1 MPAIP
6 LTRRAVFAQAWPIM
20 LGQATVPL
28 VGIVDTA
35 VIGRTG
41 DAAALAGVALGGTI
55 INFLFWSFGF
65 LRMGMTGMTAQAS
78 GAGDIREVEAMLA
91 RGLAIGLAMGAAL
104 AALQLLLI
112 PAAFAIL
119 AGGADVDA
127 AAKAYVSARFI
138 GAPASLAV
146 FAINGWLLG
155 LGRTR
160 AALGLAMLM
169 NLVNIAA
176 CALLVWHWGMGAR
189 GVGLGTAIAE
199 WTALL
204 AGLALVAS
212 QLRAFADPGRL
223 FDRAALKRL
232 FAVNADIMIR
242 TVALLTLFAWFTN
255 AGARL
260 GAETLAA
267 NQVLMQAVALV
278 AFVLDG
284 FAFTAE
290 ARIGHAI
297 GAGSRPAMLRAMRL
311 TGEFSLGAAV
321 AFGVLIA
328 AAGAAAIPVLT
339 TNAGV
344 QAQALTLLPFVV
356 ILPLVG
362 TPAWLLDGIFIG
374 ATDGRSLRNAAIL
387 ATALYIATDLALR
400 PFDDIGVWLALLASY
415 VFRAA
420 ALGAR
425 LPRLL
430 AKVAPAPRAP

>member
-1 MPAIP
+1 MSAPP

-41 DAAALAGVALGGTI
+41 DAAALAGVALGSTI
-55 INFLFWSFGF
+55 IAFLFWSFGF
-65 LRMGMTGMTAQAS
+65 LRMGVTGMTAQAA
-78 GAGDIREVEAMLA
+78 GAGDGREVDAMLV
-91 RGLAIGLAMGAAL
+91 RGLAIGLGLGAGL
-104 AALQLLLI
+104 AALQLVLI

-119 AGGADVDA
+119 AGGAAVDA
-127 AAKAYVSARFI
+127 AARAYVSARFI
-138 GAPASLAV
+138 GAPAALAV

-160 AALGLAMLM
+160 AALGLSVLM

-176 CALLVWHWGMGAR
+176 CGVLVWHLDMGAR

-199 WTALL
+199 WTALA
-204 AGLALVAS
+204 AGLALVGRHLVAI
-212 QLRAFADPGRL
+212 ADIPRL
-223 FDRAALKRL
+223 FDRAAMRRV
-232 FAVNADIMIR
+232 FVVNADIMIR

-267 NQVLMQAVALV
+267 NQVLMQGVALV

-290 ARIGHAI
+290 ARVGHAI
-297 GAGSRPAMLRAMRL
+297 GAGSRHEMLRAIRL
-311 TGEFSLGAAV
+311 TGEFSLGTAALF
-321 AFGVLIA
+321 ALLIA
-328 AAGAAAIPVLT
+328 IGGAAAIPAMT
-339 TNAGV
+339 TNPAV
-344 QAQALTLLPFVV
+344 QSQALALLPFVV
-356 ILPLVG
+356 VLPLVG
-362 TPAWLLDGIFIG
+362 CPSWLLDGIFIG
-374 ATDGRSLRNAAIL
+374 ATEGRALRNAAIL

-400 PFDDIGVWLALLASY
+400 PFGDHGVWIALLASY
-415 VFRAA
+415 VFRAV
-420 ALGAR
+420 ALGAF

-430 AKVAPAPRAP
+430 AKLT